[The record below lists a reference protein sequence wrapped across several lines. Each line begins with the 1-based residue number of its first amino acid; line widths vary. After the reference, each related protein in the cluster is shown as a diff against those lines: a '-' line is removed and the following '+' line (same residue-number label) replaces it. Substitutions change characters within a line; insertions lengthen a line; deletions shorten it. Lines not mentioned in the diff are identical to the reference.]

1 MKSGPPADEKHG
13 LSLGTPVQ
21 HQPSLGAATL
31 AHYKHV
37 AVQMY
42 TTCGGSNTGAA

>member
-13 LSLGTPVQ
+13 LSLGTPV